1 MSTETR
7 PPGKT
12 TVATNVLLT
21 IARLTT
27 LQVDGVSRMHNL
39 PSGVGRIFHKGDY
52 GEGVHIKIE
61 DDRIFADVH
70 VVLENDVNIRD
81 ISRNVQ
87 NEVKRAFSEM
97 VGMEV
102 GRINVH
108 IENID
113 YPTELDTTS
122 EEPDTE

>member
-1 MSTETR
+1 MTNSTR

-12 TVATNVLLT
+12 TVATHVLLT

-27 LQVDGVSRMHNL
+27 LEVDGVNRMCQT
-39 PSGVGRIFHKGDY
+39 PGGVNRIFHKGDQ

-61 DDRIFADVH
+61 DDHIYADVH
-70 VVLENDVNIRD
+70 VALDHNVNIREV
-81 ISRNVQ
+81 SRNIQ

-102 GRINVH
+102 GKINVH
-108 IENID
+108 IDDIC
-113 YPTELDTTS
+113 YPSNSAAQAELATE
-122 EEPDTE
+122 

>member
-1 MSTETR
+1 MTNSTR

-27 LQVDGVSRMHNL
+27 LQVEGVSRMYHS
-39 PSGVGRIFHKGDY
+39 PGGVNRIFQKGDRR
-52 GEGVHIKIE
+52 EGVLIKIE
-61 DDRIFADVH
+61 DDRIFAEVH
-70 VVLENDVNIRD
+70 VVLENDVNIREV
-81 ISRNVQ
+81 SRNIQ
-87 NEVKRAFSEM
+87 NEVKRAFSDM

-102 GRINVH
+102 GRINIH

-113 YPTELDTTS
+113 YPAEQISTPKESDI
-122 EEPDTE
+122 E

>member
-1 MSTETR
+1 MTTTTR

-21 IARLTT
+21 IARLTA
-27 LQVDGVSRMHNL
+27 LQVEGISRMHQF
-39 PSGVGRIFHKGDY
+39 PGGVNRIFQKGDY

-61 DDRIFADVH
+61 DDRIFADIH
-70 VVLENDVNIRD
+70 VVLKNDVNIRE
-81 ISRNVQ
+81 ISRTIQ
-87 NEVKRAFSEM
+87 NEVRRAFSDM

-113 YPTELDTTS
+113 YPS
-122 EEPDTE
+122 EQTATPEESNIE